1 MKHFLLLFACLCI
14 SASAALAQDRT
25 VTGTVTDKSG
35 QPLVGVVI
43 QAKGSS
49 VGTFSK
55 AGGKF
60 KITVPEGASA
70 LVFKL
75 IGMKQHEET
84 LGDASEITV
93 VMDEDPIHADEV
105 VVTAIGLERQKKSLG
120 YSTQQVGSDQITQ
133 ARETNIANALTGRV
147 AGVQVNNSTG
157 VPGAS
162 SFIRIRGSSSIT
174 GNNQPLFIVD
184 GIPVDNSQLYSGNP
198 DNLQNNLLNGV
209 ANSNRA
215 IDLDPNTIESIN
227 VLKGPAATALYGIRA
242 AGGAVIITTKK
253 GSPTIGDK
261 VNVQFNTSWSIDQ
274 VNKLPPMQDM
284 YSQGVSGRYQAPAP
298 GAALSWGAKIDT
310 LYWDGNADY
319 KWDPNGAIVGASDPN
334 AKTKVTPYD
343 NYDSFFRTGLTANNS
358 VSMSGGNEAATYFV
372 SFSNLTSNGVVPLST
387 WSRNN
392 VKVSGSAAIAN
403 NFRAS
408 ANLNYVNS
416 GGTRIQQGSNTSGVM
431 LGMTRTP
438 PTFDNAGGFG
448 QDAVDNPEAYMFA
461 DGSQRT
467 YRGGVGY
474 DNPFWTVNQNPFED
488 EVNRI
493 FGNLQFDWDLF
504 TGIDLMYRIGVDF
517 YNDRRHQQFAINSRT
532 LPAGQV
538 FEDQHNVKDITS
550 DLILT
555 FTYDLT
561 RDWNMQFLLGNNMY
575 STYAQQLYVQGDG
588 LGSAG
593 FYHLSN
599 TASQITRE
607 SVGRKRTAAFYGD
620 LRLSFQNALF
630 INITGRNEW
639 STSLP
644 EANNTFFYPSVSVA
658 AVLTDLFPSMQ
669 SDVLSFLQLRGNWA
683 QVGKDAPIYGTV
695 TVYNQANYSDGWTN
709 GVSFPYGGS
718 IGYMQSNTL
727 GNPDLTPELT
737 TSMEFGFDV
746 RLLENRIGLDLTYYT
761 QTSSDQIF
769 AVPIAASSGYLAQI
783 KNAGEIRNSG
793 FEIVL
798 NATPVIAGDF
808 RWDFTVNFTRNVI
821 EVVSLAEGVDN
832 IFLGGFEGSSVRAV
846 AGLPYGSI
854 FGFGWLR
861 NDNGDIIIDDDPE
874 SAGYG
879 YPILDV
885 EEKAFGSYNP
895 DWLMGIRNSFTW
907 KGFMLSA
914 LLDIRQGGVMW
925 NGTRGALYYF
935 GTHEETEVRGSTK
948 VFEGVK
954 QSDGS
959 ANDIEAALDQNW
971 LAFGNGNGF
980 FGSNTEDFIEETSWI
995 RLREVTLA
1003 YTLPASVMASTP
1015 FSGLTVSVTGRNL
1028 MLITDYTGVDPETSL
1043 TGADNAQ
1050 GIDYFNMPG
1059 TRSYVFSAS
1068 LNF

>member
-1 MKHFLLLFACLCI
+1 M
-14 SASAALAQDRT
+14 AQDRT
-25 VTGTVTDKSG
+25 VTGTVTDKDG
-35 QPLVGVVI
+35 QALTGVVI

-49 VGTFSK
+49 IGTFSK
-55 AGGKF
+55 SAGKY
-60 KITVPEGASA
+60 KIVVPKSTKH
-70 LVFKL
+70 LIFKL
-75 IGMKQHEET
+75 IGMKTQEIE
-84 LGDASEITV
+84 LGESDQVDV
-93 VMDEDPIHADEV
+93 VMQVDAINADEV

-120 YSTQQVGSDQITQ
+120 YSTQQVNNDQIMQ
-133 ARETNIANALTGRV
+133 SRETNITNALTGRV

-157 VPGAS
+157 TPGAS
-162 SFIRIRGSSSIT
+162 SFIRIRGSSSIS
-174 GNNQPLFIVD
+174 GNNQPLFIID
-184 GIPVDNSQLYSGNP
+184 GIPIDNSQIASGNP
-198 DNLQNNLLNGV
+198 DNGVNNLLNGV

-215 IDLDPNTIESIN
+215 IDLDPNTIENIN
-227 VLKGPAATALYGIRA
+227 ILKGPAATALYGIRA

-253 GSPTIGDK
+253 GKPTVGDR
-261 VNVQFNTSWSIDQ
+261 VNIQFNTSWSIDQ
-274 VNKLPPMQDM
+274 VNKLPPLQDM
-284 YSQGVSGRYQAPAP
+284 YSQGRNGLYQAPAP
-298 GAALSWGAKIDT
+298 GAALAWGARIDT
-310 LYWDGNADY
+310 LKWNGDANY
-319 KWDPNGAIVGASDPN
+319 KWDPNGAIVGASDPSGVT
-334 AKTKVTPYD
+334 AVTPYD
-343 NYDSFFRTGLTANNS
+343 NYDSFFRTGLTANNGIT
-358 VSMSGGNEAATYFV
+358 MSGGNESATYFV
-372 SFSNLTSNGVVPLST
+372 SFSNLTANGVVPLST

-392 VKVSGSAAIAN
+392 IKVSGSAAIAP

-431 LGMTRTP
+431 LGLTRTP

-461 DGSQRT
+461 DGTQRT

-474 DNPFWTVNQNPFED
+474 DNPFWTVNMNPFED
-488 EVNRI
+488 DVNRF
-493 FGNLQFDWDLF
+493 FGNLQFDWGLF

-561 RDWNMQFLLGNNMY
+561 DEWNMQFLLGNNMY
-575 STYAQQLYVQGDG
+575 STYSQQLYVQGDG

-607 SVGRKRTAAFYGD
+607 SVGQKRTAAFYGD
-620 LRLSFQNALF
+620 LRLSFKNALF
-630 INITGRNEW
+630 INVTGRNEW

-644 EANNTFFYPSVSVA
+644 EANNSFFYPSVSA
-658 AVLTDLFPSMQ
+658 SAVLSDLLELK
-669 SDVLSFLQLRGNWA
+669 SDVLSYLLVRGNWA

-695 TVYNQANYSDGWTN
+695 TVFNQANYSDGWTN
-709 GVSFPYGGS
+709 GVSFPYNGT

-727 GNPDLTPELT
+727 GNPDLKPEVT
-737 TSMEFGFDV
+737 TSIEFGFDI
-746 RLLENRIGLDLTYYT
+746 RFFENRLGLDFTYYD
-761 QTSSDQIF
+761 QTSKDQIF
-769 AVPIAASSGYLAQI
+769 GVPVAASSGYLSQI
-783 KNAGEIRNSG
+783 KNAGEINNNG

-798 NATPVIAGDF
+798 NATPVIIDEF
-808 RWDFTVNFTRNVI
+808 RWDLTVNFTKNNI
-821 EVVSLAEGVDN
+821 EVISLAPGVDN

-861 NDNGDIIIDDDPE
+861 NDNGDIVIDDDPN

-879 YPILDV
+879 YPILDPN
-885 EEKAFGSYNP
+885 EKAFGSANP
-895 DWLMGIRNSFTW
+895 DWMMGFRNTFTW
-907 KGFMLSA
+907 KGFSLSA
-914 LLDIRQGGVMW
+914 LLDIRQGGVLW

-935 GTHEETEVRGSTK
+935 GTHEETEIRGSTK

-959 ANDIEAALDQNW
+959 ANDIVAALDQNW

-980 FGSNTEDFIEETSWI
+980 FGSNTEDFIEEASWI

-1003 YTLPASVMASTP
+1003 YTFPATMMSSTP
-1015 FSGLTVSVTGRNL
+1015 FSGLTLSFTGRNL
-1028 MLITDYTGVDPETSL
+1028 WLSTDYTGVDPETSL
-1043 TGADNAQ
+1043 LGADNAQ

>member
-1 MKHFLLLFACLCI
+1 M
-14 SASAALAQDRT
+14 AQDRT
-25 VTGTVTDKSG
+25 VTGTVTDKDG
-35 QPLVGVVI
+35 QALTGVVI

-49 VGTFSK
+49 IGTFSK
-55 AGGKF
+55 SAGKY
-60 KITVPEGASA
+60 KIVVPKSTKH
-70 LVFKL
+70 LIFKL
-75 IGMKQHEET
+75 IGMKTQEVE
-84 LGDASEITV
+84 LGESDQVDV
-93 VMDEDPIHADEV
+93 VMQVDAINADEV

-120 YSTQQVGSDQITQ
+120 YSTQQVNNDQIMQ
-133 ARETNIANALTGRV
+133 SRETNITNALTGRV

-157 VPGAS
+157 TPGAS
-162 SFIRIRGSSSIT
+162 SFIRIRGSSSID

-184 GIPVDNSQLYSGNP
+184 GIPIDNSQIYSGNP
-198 DNLQNNLLNGV
+198 DNLENNLLSGV

-215 IDLDPNTIESIN
+215 IDLDPNTIENIN
-227 VLKGPAATALYGIRA
+227 ILKGPAATALYGIRA
-242 AGGAVIITTKK
+242 SGGAVIITTKK
-253 GSPTIGDK
+253 GKPTVGDR
-261 VNVQFNTSWSIDQ
+261 VNIQFNTSWSIDQ

-284 YSQGVSGRYQAPAP
+284 YSQGRNGLYQAPAP
-298 GAALSWGAKIDT
+298 GAALSWGARIDT
-310 LYWDGNADY
+310 LKWNGDANY
-319 KWDPNGAIVGASDPN
+319 KWDPNGAIVGASDPSGVK
-334 AKTKVTPYD
+334 AVTPYD
-343 NYDSFFRTGLTANNS
+343 NYDSFFRTGLTANNGI
-358 VSMSGGNEAATYFV
+358 SMSGGNESATYFV

-392 VKVSGSAAIAN
+392 IKVSGSAAIAT

-431 LGMTRTP
+431 LGLTRTP

-448 QDAVDNPEAYMFA
+448 KDAVDNPEAYMFA

-474 DNPFWTVNQNPFED
+474 DNPFWTVNMNPFED
-488 EVNRI
+488 DVNRF
-493 FGNLQFDWDLF
+493 FGNLQFDWGLF

-561 RDWNMQFLLGNNMY
+561 DEWNMQFLLGNNMY

-607 SVGRKRTAAFYGD
+607 SVGQKRTAAFYGD
-620 LRLSFQNALF
+620 LRLSFKNALF
-630 INITGRNEW
+630 INVTGRNEW

-644 EANNTFFYPSVSVA
+644 EANNSFFYPSVSA
-658 AVLTDLFPSMQ
+658 SAVLSDLLELK
-669 SDVLSFLQLRGNWA
+669 SDVLSYLLVRGNWA

-695 TVYNQANYSDGWTN
+695 TVYNQANYTDGWTN
-709 GVSFPYGGS
+709 GVSFPYSGT

-727 GNPDLTPELT
+727 GNPELKPEVT
-737 TSMEFGFDV
+737 TSIEFGFDV
-746 RLLENRIGLDLTYYT
+746 RFFENRLGLDFTYYN
-761 QTSSDQIF
+761 QTSKDQIF
-769 AVPIAASSGYLAQI
+769 AVPVAASSGFLSQI
-783 KNAGEIRNSG
+783 KNAGEINNNG

-798 NATPVIAGDF
+798 NATPVIIDEF
-808 RWDFTVNFTRNVI
+808 RWDLTVNFTKNNI
-821 EVVSLAEGVDN
+821 EVISLAPGVDN

-861 NDNGDIIIDDDPE
+861 NENGDVVIDDDPN

-879 YPILDV
+879 YPILDPN
-885 EEKAFGSYNP
+885 EKAFGSANP
-895 DWLMGIRNSFTW
+895 DWMMGIRNTFTW
-907 KGFMLSA
+907 KGFSLSA
-914 LLDIRQGGVMW
+914 LLDIRQGGVLW

-935 GTHEETEVRGSTK
+935 GTHEETEIRGSTK
-948 VFEGVK
+948 VFDGVK

-959 ANDIEAALDQNW
+959 ANDIVAALDQNW

-980 FGSNTEDFIEETSWI
+980 FGSNTEDFIEDASWI

-1003 YTLPASVMASTP
+1003 YTFPASMMSSTP
-1015 FSGLTVSVTGRNL
+1015 FSGLTLSFTGRNL
-1028 MLITDYTGVDPETSL
+1028 WLSTDYTGVDPETSL
-1043 TGADNAQ
+1043 TGANNAQ

>member
-1 MKHFLLLFACLCI
+1 MKHFVRFLACLCL
-14 SASAALAQDRT
+14 ATTVALAQDRT
-25 VTGTVTDKSG
+25 VTGTVTDKDG
-35 QPLVGVVI
+35 QTLTGVVI
-43 QAKGSS
+43 QVKGSS
-49 VGTFSK
+49 IGTFSK
-55 AGGKF
+55 SGGKY
-60 KITVPEGASA
+60 KIVVPQSTKQ
-70 LVFKL
+70 LIFKL
-75 IGMKQHEET
+75 IGMKTEEVE
-84 LGDASEITV
+84 LGASDQIDV
-93 VMDEDPIHADEV
+93 VMQVDAINADEV

-120 YSTQQVGSDQITQ
+120 YSTQQVGSDQIMQ
-133 ARETNIANALTGRV
+133 SRETNITNALTGRV

-157 VPGAS
+157 TPGAS
-162 SFIRIRGSSSIT
+162 SFIRIRGSSSID
-174 GNNQPLFIVD
+174 GNNQPLFIID
-184 GIPVDNSQLYSGNP
+184 GIPIDNSQITSGNP
-198 DNLQNNLLNGV
+198 DNGVNNQLYGV

-215 IDLDPNTIESIN
+215 IDLDPNTIENIN

-253 GSPTIGDK
+253 GKPTIGDR
-261 VNVQFNTSWSIDQ
+261 VNIQFNTSWSIDQ
-274 VNKLPPMQDM
+274 VNKLPPMQDT
-284 YSQGVSGRYQAPAP
+284 YSQGISGVYQAPSP
-298 GAALSWGAKIDT
+298 SAALSWGARIDT
-310 LYWDGNADY
+310 LRWNGDANY
-319 KWDPNGAIVGASDPN
+319 KWDPNGAIVGASD
-334 AKTKVTPYD
+334 ASGVKAVTPYD
-343 NYDSFFRTGLTANNS
+343 NYDSFFRTGLTASNGI
-358 VSMSGGNEAATYFV
+358 SMSGGNESATYFV

-387 WSRNN
+387 WSRSN
-392 VKVSGSAAIAN
+392 VKVSGSAAIAP

-431 LGMTRTP
+431 LGLTRTP

-461 DGSQRT
+461 DGTQRT

-474 DNPFWTVNQNPFED
+474 DNPFWTVNMNPFED
-488 EVNRI
+488 DVNRF
-493 FGNLQFDWDLF
+493 FGNLQFDWGLF

-555 FTYDLT
+555 FTYDLS
-561 RDWNMQFLLGNNMY
+561 DEWNMQFLLGNNMY
-575 STYAQQLYVQGDG
+575 STYSQQLYVQGDG

-607 SVGRKRTAAFYGD
+607 SVGQKRTAAFYGD
-620 LRLSFQNALF
+620 LRFSFKNALF
-630 INITGRNEW
+630 INVTGRNEW

-644 EANNTFFYPSVSVA
+644 EANNSFFYPSVSIS
-658 AVLTDLFPSMQ
+658 AVLTELMPDLK
-669 SDVLSFLQLRGNWA
+669 SDVLSYLLVRGNWA

-695 TVYNQANYSDGWTN
+695 TVYNQAFYNDGWTN
-709 GVSFPYGGS
+709 GVSFPYNGT

-727 GNPDLTPELT
+727 GNPDLKPEMT
-737 TSMEFGFDV
+737 TSIEFGFDV
-746 RLLENRIGLDLTYYT
+746 RFFENRLGLDLTYYD
-761 QTSSDQIF
+761 QTSKDQIF
-769 AVPIAASSGYLAQI
+769 GVPVAASSGYLSQI
-783 KNAGEIRNSG
+783 KNAGEINNNG

-798 NATPVIAGDF
+798 NATPLIIDEF
-808 RWDFTVNFTRNVI
+808 RWDLTVNFTKNNI
-821 EVVSLAEGVDN
+821 EVISLAPGVDN

-861 NDNGDIIIDDDPE
+861 NENGDVVIDDDPN

-879 YPILDV
+879 YPILDP
-885 EEKAFGSYNP
+885 EEKAFGSANP
-895 DWLMGIRNSFTW
+895 DWMMGFRNTFSW
-907 KGFMLSA
+907 KGFSLSA
-914 LLDIRQGGVMW
+914 LLDIRQGGVLW

-935 GTHEETEVRGSTK
+935 GTHEETEIRGSTK

-959 ANDIEAALDQNW
+959 TNDIVAAMDENW

-980 FGSNTEDFIEETSWI
+980 FGSNTEDFIEDASWI

-1003 YTLPASVMASTP
+1003 YTFPATMMSSTP
-1015 FSGLTVSVTGRNL
+1015 FSGLTLSFTGRNL
-1028 MLITDYTGVDPETSL
+1028 WLSTDYTGVDPETSL
-1043 TGADNAQ
+1043 LGADNAQ